1 MWRCGCLGGLQ
12 ERCVSSPF
20 SPSGPA
26 LAPRSAL
33 KAAQQLDRPPAEA
46 DGKQSQPASRA
57 AAVAKLEQVAA
68 DLPAP
73 GGDDAHLLCS
83 PIKLRPQLPELQAH
97 AQAAEQ
103 H

>member
-1 MWRCGCLGGLQ
+1 MPGVGVFNTRMHLMSVC
-12 ERCVSSPF
+12 E
-20 SPSGPA
+20 PA
-26 LAPRSAL
+26 LLPHRAL
-33 KAAQQLDRPPAEA
+33 KAAQQLDSAPAEA
-46 DGKQSQPASRA
+46 EGQQGQPAGSRDRA

-68 DLPAP
+68 GLPAP
-73 GGDDAHLLCS
+73 SDAAHLLCS

>member
-1 MWRCGCLGGLQ
+1 MQDCRTPHPTQL
-12 ERCVSSPF
+12 
-20 SPSGPA
+20 PA
-26 LAPRSAL
+26 DQHAPLLTLLPRRAL
-33 KAAQQLDRPPAEA
+33 KAAQQLDREPAEA
-46 DGKQSQPASRA
+46 EGQQGPPAARA

-68 DLPAP
+68 ELPAP
-73 GGDDAHLLCS
+73 GDDAHLLCS